1 MNSNFNFQSFLF
13 ISPKKI
19 IISINDE
26 LTFEELYKKENIIR
40 NDINEIS
47 FEYINKFL
55 DENTLSSRPLNTN
68 RSLSINICLPT
79 NWSSCV
85 NAVAIILLFC

>member
-13 ISPKKI
+13 ISPKI

-26 LTFEELYKKENIIR
+26 FTFEELYKKENTIK
-40 NDINEIS
+40 NDTNEIS

-55 DENTLSSRPLNTN
+55 DEN
-68 RSLSINICLPT
+68 
-79 NWSSCV
+79 
-85 NAVAIILLFC
+85 ILKIEKN

>member
-26 LTFEELYKKENIIR
+26 FTFEELYKKENTIK
-40 NDINEIS
+40 NDI
-47 FEYINKFL
+47 K
-55 DENTLSSRPLNTN
+55 
-68 RSLSINICLPT
+68 
-79 NWSSCV
+79 
-85 NAVAIILLFC
+85 

>member
-26 LTFEELYKKENIIR
+26 FTFEELYKKENIIK
-40 NDINEIS
+40 NDTNEIS

-55 DENTLSSRPLNTN
+55 DENILKIEKKLN
-68 RSLSINICLPT
+68 SFIEK
-79 NWSSCV
+79 
-85 NAVAIILLFC
+85 IILIVDSDDFTPIEISIKETKP